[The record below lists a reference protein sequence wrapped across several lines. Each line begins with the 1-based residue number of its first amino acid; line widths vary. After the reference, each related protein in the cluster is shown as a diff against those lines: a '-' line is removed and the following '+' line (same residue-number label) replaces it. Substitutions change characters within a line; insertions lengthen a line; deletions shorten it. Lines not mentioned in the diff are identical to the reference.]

1 MSYSASWLG
10 TGKIQYKDN
19 RGKGEDDKELLDDL
33 WELLDQADYVIAHNG
48 RKFDCGKINA
58 RFIINDMLPPA
69 PYRIIDTLEIARK
82 SFNFTSNKLQY
93 LAEALKCAPK
103 LQHGKFPGFE
113 LWNQCMVDNEEAW
126 EEMKEYNIQDTATLE
141 EVFYKLRPW
150 MSNQLNHNLFIEA
163 EDADPVCR
171 VCGGNHLH
179 RRGYAYTAGSKFQR
193 FRCTDCG
200 SWSRSTRRESGSHL
214 TSIVG

>member
-10 TGKIQYKDN
+10 TNKIQYADN
-19 RGKGEDDKELLDDL
+19 RGRGEDDRLLLEDLHALLDA
-33 WELLDQADYVIAHNG
+33 ADYVIAHNG
-48 RKFDCGKINA
+48 RKFDIGKINA

-113 LWNQCMVDNEEAW
+113 LWNQCMVDNEEA
-126 EEMKEYNIQDTATLE
+126 
-141 EVFYKLRPW
+141 
-150 MSNQLNHNLFIEA
+150 
-163 EDADPVCR
+163 
-171 VCGGNHLH
+171 
-179 RRGYAYTAGSKFQR
+179 
-193 FRCTDCG
+193 
-200 SWSRSTRRESGSHL
+200 
-214 TSIVG
+214 